1 MEKDEGMDTLDYAR
15 RDFLKTVGLAAAAL
29 AVPGCLSA
37 SEQFAG
43 KHPVDKQA
51 PQPNILWISTED
63 INPDLGCYGD
73 SYAVTPN
80 IDRFTAQGVRYDNAF
95 TTAGVCAPVRSGI
108 ITGMYPTTIGTNNM
122 RCRGVPPL
130 QVKCFTEYLHAAGY
144 YCTNRSKTDYQF
156 ASPVTAWDDCSK
168 TAHWRNRPRGQPF
181 FSVINITT
189 THESKIRSRYKELK
203 HDPAKAKLPPYYPD
217 TPVVR
222 KDWARYYD
230 IITTMDQQVGQ
241 ILRQLE
247 DDGLAEETIVW
258 FWGDHGRGL
267 PRAKRWLYDSGLHIP
282 LLIRVPEK
290 FRKLAGPT
298 NLAALKPGTVNDDLV
313 SSIDFGPTV
322 LSLAGIKVP
331 GHIQGRPFLG
341 NQKAPPRKYIF
352 AARDRMDEAYDIIRA
367 VRDKRFK
374 YIRNFMP
381 YVTYGRNI
389 DYMNQMPTMKQMRR
403 LNAAGKLK
411 GPQKYYFLPTKPVE
425 ELYDTTSDPYE
436 VHNLAGDPKYE
447 DVLQRMR
454 NVLLRWMKDT
464 GDVGLIPE
472 PDFDEMKCPGGTYQ
486 KTAEPGFVLGPKV
499 PTDNTTSDRPYTV
512 AINCRTPGASIAYR
526 TDGRR
531 SRAGWKLY
539 SEPIVLNFNQTVL
552 AKCCRLGFKDSGIVE
567 FVPGVSASAA
577 EQPKSE
583 TRLHWR
589 EQLDQTD
596 LLARLLAIKALDGQG
611 TAAIP
616 AYFKALGD
624 KYGPVRYWAVVGLH
638 NTCRDA
644 KSIDKARAALL
655 KMLNDTSPTVSIAA
669 AHALCDLGP
678 KDWDREAQALS
689 VLVEAMKN
697 GTRNVRLYAA
707 TVLGQIGE
715 KARLAIPDIKAAMN
729 DKYKY
734 VGRVNKYTL
743 MRLGQGL
750 PKGPAKKKNKERN

>member
-1 MEKDEGMDTLDYAR
+1 MEKDEGMDTLDYTR
-15 RDFLKTVGLAAAAL
+15 RDFLKTIGLGAAAL

-43 KHPVDKQA
+43 EHPVDKQA

-63 INPDLGCYGD
+63 ISPDLGCYGD

-80 IDRFTAQGVRYDNAF
+80 LDRFAARAVRYDNAF

-108 ITGMYPTTIGTNNM
+108 ITGMYPTMIGTNDM
-122 RCRGVPPL
+122 RCKGVPPP
-130 QVKCFTEYLHAAGY
+130 QVKCFTEYLRAAGY

-168 TAHWRNRPRGQPF
+168 TAHWRNRAKGQPF

-189 THESKIRSRYKELK
+189 THESRIRSRYKELK

-247 DDGLAEETIVW
+247 DDGLAEQTIVW

-290 FRKLAGPT
+290 FHKLAGPT
-298 NLAALKPGTVNDDLV
+298 NLAALKPGTVNDDLI

-331 GHIQGRPFLG
+331 AHIHGRPFLG
-341 NQKAPPRKYIF
+341 WQKAPPRKYIF
-352 AARDRMDEAYDIIRA
+352 AARDRLDEAYDIIRA

-389 DYMNQMPTMKQMRR
+389 DYMNQMPTMKEMRR

-411 GPQKYYFLPTKPVE
+411 GPQKYYFLPTKPIE
-425 ELYDTTSDPYE
+425 ELYDTTGDPYE
-436 VHNLAGDPKYE
+436 VHNLAGDPKYN

-454 NVLLRWMKDT
+454 NVLLRWMKNT

-472 PDFDEMKCPGGTYQ
+472 PDFDEMKRPGGTYQ

-499 PTDNTTSDRPYTV
+499 PADNTISNKPYTV
-512 AINCRTPGASIAYR
+512 AINCPTPGASIAYR
-526 TDGRR
+526 TDGQR
-531 SRAGWKLY
+531 SRTGWKLY
-539 SEPIVLNFNQTVL
+539 SEPILLNFNQTIL
-552 AKCCRLGFKDSGIVE
+552 ARACRLGFKDSNIVE

-577 EQPKSE
+577 GQPKSE
-583 TRLHWR
+583 IRLHWR
-589 EQLDQTD
+589 KQLDRTD
-596 LLARLLAIKALDGQG
+596 LLDRLLAIKALDGKG
-611 TAAIP
+611 TAAIT
-616 AYFKALGD
+616 AYLKALED
-624 KYGPVRYWAVVGLH
+624 EYSPVRYWAVVGLH
-638 NTCRDA
+638 NTCKDA
-644 KSIDKARAALL
+644 KSIDQARTALL
-655 KMLNDTSPTVSIAA
+655 KMLNDTSLCVSIAA

-678 KDWDREAQALS
+678 KDGDREAQALS
-689 VLVEAMKN
+689 VLVEAMN
-697 GTRNVRLYAA
+697 RGTDNVRLYAA
-707 TVLGQIGE
+707 TALGQIGE
-715 KARLAIPDIKAAMN
+715 KARPAIPQLKAAMN
-729 DKYKY
+729 DKYRN

-743 MRLGQGL
+743 KRLGREL
-750 PKGPAKKKNKERN
+750 PKEPIKKEKKRN